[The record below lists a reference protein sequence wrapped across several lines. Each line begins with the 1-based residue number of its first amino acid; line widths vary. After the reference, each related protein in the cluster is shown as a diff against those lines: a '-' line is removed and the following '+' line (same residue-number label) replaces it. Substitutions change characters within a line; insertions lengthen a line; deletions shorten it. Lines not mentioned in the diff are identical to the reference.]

1 MMMVAGGVG
10 SAGTLAGGYALK
22 NLSSGSNSQGS
33 GGGGNND
40 NLFKKPW
47 IRFKICP
54 VIAMDSLLLVWPYS
68 LISLNSL
75 T

>member
-33 GGGGNND
+33 GGGGNNG
-40 NLFKKPW
+40 NILKKP
-47 IRFKICP
+47 
-54 VIAMDSLLLVWPYS
+54 
-68 LISLNSL
+68 
-75 T
+75 